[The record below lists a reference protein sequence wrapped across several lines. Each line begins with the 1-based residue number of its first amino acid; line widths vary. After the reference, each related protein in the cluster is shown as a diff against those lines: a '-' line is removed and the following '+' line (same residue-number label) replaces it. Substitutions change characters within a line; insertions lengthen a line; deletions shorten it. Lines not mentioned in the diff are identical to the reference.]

1 MARWMFMNMNIISPV
16 SHHT

>member
-1 MARWMFMNMNIISPV
+1 MFMNMNIISPV